1 MTRFKPASLSILL
14 IALIA
19 FACGFASG
27 CAFDAA
33 GLPEPAGNVNNV
45 NNLNNLNNLNNVVTP
60 SCVDGVL
67 NQDETDE
74 DCGGDLCPPCGIG
87 ESCLSSGDCASG
99 HCDSTGRCALPES
112 CEDQIANGAET
123 DEDCGGP
130 DCDPCADG
138 FSCLVGADCASAY
151 CNPERICATPVCSDA
166 WTNGAETDLNCGGG
180 ACPACA
186 DGLRCLIAAD
196 CASSYCNPNGLCAT
210 PACGDAW
217 VNGAE
222 TDLNCGGGTCP
233 PCANGLGC
241 LVRSDCASRVCV
253 GLVCQVPTCED
264 STQNAYETD
273 VDCGGFTCDPC
284 ADGLGCNQHSDC
296 ASGFCDG
303 GFCGTVVSCKD
314 LLFRV
319 PGAVSGVYTI
329 TTSLSRVLVYCH
341 IDAGT
346 AHTFTYVT
354 GGLATRRTTDDD
366 SCKAAGMTLFT
377 PRTSALYA
385 LGRDVALGFG
395 VPTAGDFLGPLGIYN
410 PSDGVTTIGS
420 NNWCGSVYKVCCD
433 KKMIGGG
440 GDDTVS
446 RSACGFTSLAT
457 GGVFWASESKTGEPS
472 GDYDATCWLR
482 FNYNG
487 SGDVSSWND
496 QNCDYVYSN
505 YMCMANDD
513 L

>member
-1 MTRFKPASLSILL
+1 MKHVPPWLWLL
-14 IALIA
+14 GSVTTLWLAPGLL
-19 FACGFASG
+19 SG
-27 CAFDAA
+27 CSFDAA
-33 GLPEPAGNVNNV
+33 GLPDPTGNLNNHNNINNNVNNV
-45 NNLNNLNNLNNVVTP
+45 HNANNVVNP
-60 SCVDGVL
+60 SCDDGLL

-74 DCGGDLCPPCGIG
+74 DCGGDLCSPCEIG
-87 ESCLSSGDCASG
+87 ESCLSHTDCASG
-99 HCDSTGRCALPES
+99 FCDSTGHCALQES
-112 CEDQIANGAET
+112 CGDGVLNGAET

-130 DCDPCADG
+130 ECEPCALG
-138 FSCLVGADCASAY
+138 LACLDDTDCQSAY
-151 CNPERICATPVCSDA
+151 CNPDKRCATPACSDA
-166 WTNGAETDLNCGGG
+166 WINGAETDLNCGGG
-180 ACPACA
+180 VCPACA
-186 DGLRCLIAAD
+186 
-196 CASSYCNPNGLCAT
+196 NGLH
-210 PACGDAW
+210 
-217 VNGAE
+217 
-222 TDLNCGGGTCP
+222 
-233 PCANGLGC
+233 C
-241 LVRSDCASRVCV
+241 LVRSDCASQVCL

-284 ADGLGCNQHSDC
+284 ADGLGCNQHADC

-329 TTSLSRVLVYCH
+329 TTSLSRVPVYCH

-346 AHTFTYVT
+346 AHTFAYVS
-354 GGLATRRTTDDD
+354 GGLATRRTTDED
-366 SCKAAGMTLFT
+366 SCKTAGLTLFT

-395 VPTAGDFLGPLGIYN
+395 VPAGGDFLGPLGIYN
-410 PSDGVTTIGS
+410 PSNGVTSIGS
-420 NNWCGSVYKVCCD
+420 SNWCGSVYKVCCD

-446 RSACGFTSLAT
+446 RSDCGFTSLAT
-457 GGVFWASESKTGEPS
+457 DGAFWASESKTGEPS

-487 SGDVSSWND
+487 SGNVSSWND